1 MKPLLPDEMAEAT
14 RLTRAG
20 RLSEAVALIQSV
32 LRGGRA
38 GTSPPTATAAS
49 ASATALPALQL
60 ETRTRADA
68 AASAAP
74 QTILPR
80 ILSGLDVNLQ
90 SLRSF
95 GGRSAPASDLYPSA
109 GTFLAKSFSNAAGT
123 RSYKLYVPSRRADG
137 PRPLVVMLHGCTQ
150 SADDFAAGT
159 RMNFAAEEH
168 GCFVAYPE
176 QPAAANVSRCWNWFK
191 GGDQQRGMGEPALIA
206 GITRQIMADYA
217 IDPRRIYVA
226 GLSAGGAAAAIMG
239 ETYPDLYA
247 GVGVHSGLA
256 CGAARDLP
264 SAFAAMRGDAPVRT
278 SKPAGRDG
286 GHAVP
291 TIVFH
296 GDRDTTVHP
305 RNGAQ
310 VVARAG
316 GDVQVLAEPPA
327 ASQRGRFTRS
337 VRRDA
342 GGRSVLEWWEIHGAG
357 HAWSGGSVAGSFTD
371 PSGPDAT
378 REMLRF
384 FLEHAR
390 PAD

>member
-1 MKPLLPDEMAEAT
+1 LPTLHLE
-14 RLTRAG
+14 G
-20 RLSEAVALIQSV
+20 RV
-32 LRGGRA
+32 L
-38 GTSPPTATAAS
+38 
-49 ASATALPALQL
+49 
-60 ETRTRADA
+60 ADA
-68 AASAAP
+68 AAPSQP
-74 QTILPR
+74 ILPR
-80 ILSGLDVNLQ
+80 VLGGLDVNLPV
-90 SLRSF
+90 LRGL
-95 GGRSAPASDLYPSA
+95 GGRSVPASDIYPSA
-109 GTFLAKSFSNAAGT
+109 GTFLAKSFNNAAGT
-123 RSYKLYVPSRRADG
+123 RAYKLYVPSRRADG
-137 PRPLVVMLHGCTQ
+137 PRPLIVMLHGCTQ

-256 CGAARDLP
+256 CGAARELP
-264 SAFAAMRGDAPVRT
+264 SAFAAMRGDAPART
-278 SKPAGRDG
+278 SKPAGRDV
-286 GHAVP
+286 GHAMP

-305 RNGAQ
+305 RNGAH

-316 GDVQVLAEPPA
+316 SFAARQVHALGTPRCQRAQRARVVGDPRRRACVVRWQC
-327 ASQRGRFTRS
+327 GRLVHRS
-337 VRRDA
+337 LWSRCNARDA
-342 GGRSVLEWWEIHGAG
+342 ALFPRACAPGELRGSAELNSRAAAGRSGCAPWRMRHRRAGIRGTHRGA
-357 HAWSGGSVAGSFTD
+357 
-371 PSGPDAT
+371 
-378 REMLRF
+378 
-384 FLEHAR
+384 AR
-390 PAD
+390 RRCTT